1 MNHLKYYIGISSY
14 YHESSV
20 ALCDNNAIKCFLKEE
35 WFTRIKGDK
44 NFPKNCIKF
53 LIEKFNI
60 SDENIKFVCFYEKPF
75 RNWWEIFYYSI
86 KRPFKNRELL
96 IHHIKNF
103 SKSSIFFFSDFSKLI
118 NINKKKIIY
127 SQHHLSHCLYG
138 STIVKDRSEY
148 VFVTCDG
155 VGEGETMA
163 IYSIEK
169 DNTIKKLWSNS
180 YPNSIGLFYSMI
192 TDYIG
197 FEINEGEFKT
207 MSLSSYGKPIY
218 INELK
223 KIFDINSFKINMA
236 FFDFHAK
243 IERSFSNKFIKIFGD
258 PYLELNSKENFN
270 KYANIAASA
279 QQILEFTIKNLLL
292 KAINL
297 SGKKKIILTGGV
309 ALNCKMINSLSKLN
323 IFKELIV
330 PPSPGDSG
338 SAIGA
343 CNFAYLYDN
352 KLEQLNLKSIFP
364 GPNRKIINKNLN
376 INSNEL
382 FKNLSNNTSA
392 YIKAA
397 EKIVEGEVI
406 ATYLENSET
415 GPRSLGNTSILCDA
429 SNKETVENLNLNL
442 KKRDFFQP
450 LAPIILEEDF
460 NNYFLVNKNVYKNLE
475 WMGTICEAKQE
486 LYNKYKPVIHVDGTC
501 RTQIIKDNNLLVYK
515 ILKYLK
521 KFNCSILVNT
531 SFNISK
537 DPTVFDLF
545 DVYVNMKRM
554 NIKFVLM
561 DDGLYETKDL

>member
-1 MNHLKYYIGISSY
+1 M
-14 YHESSV
+14 
-20 ALCDNNAIKCFLKEE
+20 
-35 WFTRIKGDK
+35 
-44 NFPKNCIKF
+44 
-53 LIEKFNI
+53 
-60 SDENIKFVCFYEKPF
+60 
-75 RNWWEIFYYSI
+75 
-86 KRPFKNRELL
+86 
-96 IHHIKNF
+96 
-103 SKSSIFFFSDFSKLI
+103 
-118 NINKKKIIY
+118 
-127 SQHHLSHCLYG
+127 
-138 STIVKDRSEY
+138 
-148 VFVTCDG
+148 
-155 VGEGETMA
+155 
-163 IYSIEK
+163 
-169 DNTIKKLWSNS
+169 
-180 YPNSIGLFYSMI
+180 
-192 TDYIG
+192 
-197 FEINEGEFKT
+197 
-207 MSLSSYGKPIY
+207 
-218 INELK
+218 
-223 KIFDINSFKINMA
+223 
-236 FFDFHAK
+236 
-243 IERSFSNKFIKIFGD
+243 
-258 PYLELNSKENFN
+258 
-270 KYANIAASA
+270 
-279 QQILEFTIKNLLL
+279 
-292 KAINL
+292 
-297 SGKKKIILTGGV
+297 
-309 ALNCKMINSLSKLN
+309 
-323 IFKELIV
+323 
-330 PPSPGDSG
+330 
-338 SAIGA
+338 
-343 CNFAYLYDN
+343 
-352 KLEQLNLKSIFP
+352 KSIFP

-376 INSNEL
+376 INLNEL

-561 DDGLYETKDL
+561 DDGFYETKDL